1 MWVMWMAA
9 AALCCA
15 VASSAATERGEPVKP
30 TLEAEPLGDELG
42 RWHLVESDH
51 LKLTLTAPG
60 AARAKLIYRPFE
72 AVGRHVQLIE
82 IEGPAEDEIEINWNV
97 GADLA
102 GDVWAVVEYPGGAE
116 EKTDVLSLAHE
127 ASVRENAAQVPLD
140 SVGGSVDSEASARSD
155 KLTGGEIER
164 TDLEPGDPRIW
175 ITVDAPAF
183 RLTLWQDGKEVKTY
197 PIGIGRK
204 SFPLPIGPRK
214 ATEIVWNPDWIPPD
228 SVWVASVKHVEP
240 GERIPASDRR
250 NPLGKVKIRL
260 GDAVL
265 IHEARKPTDIG
276 GLVSHGCVRML
287 TQDLYDLAE
296 KIVAA
301 RSLPV
306 TAEQI
311 ERAKATTA
319 RLAVDLDPPLWVD
332 IDYDTE
338 VIEGGRLHLY
348 PDVYARRPEPL
359 KVLRDELED
368 VGVTGKKLDERT
380 LAQMRKRV
388 SATEEFVVPIE
399 ELEAGRALIAG
410 QSEPLTDSPVQASP
424 SEVSR
429 LAPPGPG

>member
-1 MWVMWMAA
+1 MGVGI
-9 AALCCA
+9 AALCWCA
-15 VASSAATERGEPVKP
+15 LASSAASEDREPVKP
-30 TLEAEPLGDELG
+30 TLHAEPLGDELG
-42 RWHLVESDH
+42 RWHLVESDPV
-51 LKLTLTAPG
+51 KLILTAPG
-60 AARAKLIYRPFE
+60 AARAKVVYRPFE

-82 IEGPAEDEIEINWNV
+82 IESLAEDEIEIQWNT
-97 GADLA
+97 GPDLA
-102 GDVWAVVEYPGGAE
+102 GDVWAVVEYPGGAK
-116 EKTDVLSLAHE
+116 EKTDVLSLARE

-140 SVGGSVDSEASARSD
+140 SVGGSVDSEMSSRSD
-155 KLTGGEIER
+155 KLTGGEIEH

-183 RLTLWQDGKEVKTY
+183 RLTLWQAGKEVKTY

-228 SVWVASVKHVEP
+228 TAWVASVKHVEP

-276 GLVSHGCVRML
+276 ALVSHGCVRML

-306 TAEQI
+306 TEEQI
-311 ERAKATTA
+311 AKAKATTA
-319 RLAVDLDPPLWVD
+319 RLAVELDPPLWVD

-338 VIEGGRLHLY
+338 VIEGGELHLY
-348 PDVYARRPEPL
+348 PDIYARSRDPL
-359 KVLRDELED
+359 KKLRDELED
-368 VGVTGKKLDERT
+368 SGVAGKTLDERT
-380 LAQMRKRV
+380 LRQMKKRV
-388 SATEEFVVPIE
+388 SATEEFVVAIE
-399 ELEAGRALIAG
+399 DLEAGRALTAG
-410 QSEPLTDSPVQASP
+410 QAEPLTHSPVHGSQSELGGRSP
-424 SEVSR
+424 PR
-429 LAPPGPG
+429 PG